1 MSPYDAQRRRANP
14 YLIVQLSRQIEE
26 AGKSLISRPV
36 ASRLGATPAPGLSTI
51 EKLRS
56 QTDSQAPG
64 NAVPALTQE
73 AEPLMLNSSGYFF
86 LSTEGVPVLR
96 VRVFYHD
103 KCFDGACSAS
113 LFTRFHRE
121 CVAGD
126 ASYEYHGLV
135 HRAGALFDEN
145 EFTGDQNAIVD
156 FKYSSSPKITWWFDH
171 HLSAF
176 LTPQD
181 QQNFQA
187 CQQDPECARRKFF
200 DPNYTSCTS
209 FLAHIAATKFGFDTA
224 PVAELIHWADIVDGA
239 QYESPESAVEMAAPA
254 MKLTLIIEST
264 QDPAFIPR
272 LIPLLTAMPLAE
284 VLSQPFVAE
293 LLPPLMERHKEALE
307 LIRGRAEQRDGTI
320 FFDITDHPLE
330 GFNKFIPYYLYPNA
344 TYSIGL
350 SKSSFRTKVAV
361 GSNPWTKADPAK
373 MVNLAAVCE
382 RYGGGGHARVG
393 AISFPPD
400 QADKARAAAAEIV
413 SELRANKPLG

>member
-1 MSPYDAQRRRANP
+1 M
-14 YLIVQLSRQIEE
+14 
-26 AGKSLISRPV
+26 
-36 ASRLGATPAPGLSTI
+36 
-51 EKLRS
+51 
-56 QTDSQAPG
+56 
-64 NAVPALTQE
+64 
-73 AEPLMLNSSGYFF
+73 
-86 LSTEGVPVLR
+86 R

-103 KCFDGACSAS
+103 KCFDGACSES

-121 CVAGD
+121 CVAQ
-126 ASYEYHGLV
+126 AAVYEYHGLV
-135 HRAGALFDEN
+135 HRAGALFDES
-145 EFTGDQNAIVD
+145 EFTGDENAIVD

-181 QQNFQA
+181 QQNFLA
-187 CQQDPECARRKFF
+187 CKQDPECGGRKFF
-200 DPNYTSCTS
+200 DPAYTSCTS
-209 FLAHIAATKFGFDTA
+209 LLAHVAKTCFGFDTA
-224 PVAELIHWADIVDGA
+224 PLQELIRWADIVDGA
-239 QYESPESAVEMAAPA
+239 QYESPEAAVEMAAPA

-272 LIPLLTAMPLAE
+272 LIPLLSELPLAQ
-284 VLSQPFVAE
+284 VLSEPFVAD
-293 LLPPLMERHKEALE
+293 LLPPLLERHQEALK
-307 LIRGRAEQRDGTI
+307 LIRSRAVERDGTI

-330 GFNKFIPYYLYPNA
+330 GFNKFIPYYLYPDA
-344 TYSIGL
+344 TYSIGI

-413 SELRANKPLG
+413 AELRASKPIG